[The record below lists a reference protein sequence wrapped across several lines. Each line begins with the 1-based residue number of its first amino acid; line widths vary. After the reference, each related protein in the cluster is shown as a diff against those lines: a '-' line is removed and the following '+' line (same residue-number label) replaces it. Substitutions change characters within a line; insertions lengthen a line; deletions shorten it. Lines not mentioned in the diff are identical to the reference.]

1 MGGRPVV
8 VLAYTTAALA
18 LSAQWI
24 AAKIALRSA
33 PPLELSTMRFAAASV
48 IFVLLAL
55 ATRTPLPLH
64 RWRPVTAAAALGFLG
79 FNNLAF
85 LGLRLTPASDSA
97 LIIPTTIPLATA
109 LLATF
114 IGEPM
119 TRRKLLGFAVAS
131 AGAAVVIVGGQQ
143 AVTEASASRLLGNLL
158 QLASA
163 VCWGACLTISVR
175 VIRMEGVLGF
185 VTLAS
190 LIGTAMLFPFGF
202 LEHGYRDLPAWAPEA
217 WQAVAVLGLISTVV
231 AFLIFFWAVRRFGAG
246 LAAMIS
252 YLAPVAALIL
262 AYAVLGERPLPL
274 QLLGAAVILLGV
286 RLAATQARGGKAV

>member
-8 VLAYTTAALA
+8 VLAYATAALA

-24 AAKIALRSA
+24 AAKVALRSA
-33 PPLELSTMRFAAASV
+33 PPLELSTMRFAVASV
-48 IFVLLAL
+48 IFVLLAI

-64 RWRPVTAAAALGFLG
+64 RWRPVTAAAAFGFLG
-79 FNNLAF
+79 FNGLAF
-85 LGLRLTPASDSA
+85 LGLQLTPASDSA
-97 LIIPTTIPLATA
+97 LIIPTTIPVATA

-119 TRRKLLGFAVAS
+119 TRRKLLGFAVAT
-131 AGAAVVIVGGQQ
+131 AGAALVVVAGQQ
-143 AVTEASASRLLGNLL
+143 AGSEASASRLVGNLL

-175 VIRMEGVLGF
+175 VIRTEGVLGF
-185 VTLAS
+185 VTMAS
-190 LIGTAMLFPFGF
+190 LIGTAMLFPLGF
-202 LEHGYRDLPAWAPEA
+202 LEHGYRDLPTWAPEA
-217 WQAVAVLGLISTVV
+217 WRAIAVLGLISTVV

-262 AYAVLGERPLPL
+262 AFAVLGERALPL
-274 QLLGAAVILLGV
+274 QLVGAAVILLGV
-286 RLAATQARGGKAV
+286 RLAAGGTRGKRA

>member
-8 VLAYTTAALA
+8 VLAYATAALA

-24 AAKIALRSA
+24 AAKVALRSA
-33 PPLELSTMRFAAASV
+33 PPLELSTMRFAVASV
-48 IFVLLAL
+48 IFVLLAI

-64 RWRPVTAAAALGFLG
+64 RWRPVTAAAAFGLLG
-79 FNNLAF
+79 FNSLAF
-85 LGLRLTPASDSA
+85 LGLQLTPASDSA
-97 LIIPTTIPLATA
+97 LIIPTTIPVATA

-119 TRRKLLGFAVAS
+119 TRRKLLGFSVAT
-131 AGAAVVIVGGQQ
+131 AGAALVVVAGQQ
-143 AVTEASASRLLGNLL
+143 AGTEASASRLVGNLL

-175 VIRMEGVLGF
+175 VIRTEGVLGF
-185 VTLAS
+185 VTMAS
-190 LIGTAMLFPFGF
+190 LIGTAMLFPLGF

-217 WQAVAVLGLISTVV
+217 WRAIAVLGLISTVV

-262 AYAVLGERPLPL
+262 AFAVLGERALPL
-274 QLLGAAVILLGV
+274 QFVGAAVILLGV
-286 RLAATQARGGKAV
+286 RLAAGRTRGERA

>member
-8 VLAYTTAALA
+8 VLAYATAALA

-24 AAKIALRSA
+24 AAKVALRSA
-33 PPLELSTMRFAAASV
+33 PPLELSTMRFAVASLV
-48 IFVLLAL
+48 FVLLAI

-64 RWRPVTAAAALGFLG
+64 RWRPVTAAAAFGFLG
-79 FNNLAF
+79 FNGLAF
-85 LGLRLTPASDSA
+85 LGLQLTPASDSA
-97 LIIPTTIPLATA
+97 LIIPTTIPVATA

-114 IGEPM
+114 IGEPV
-119 TRRKLLGFAVAS
+119 TRRKLLGFAVAT
-131 AGAAVVIVGGQQ
+131 AGAALVIIAGQQ
-143 AVTEASASRLLGNLL
+143 AGSEASASRLFGNLL

-175 VIRMEGVLGF
+175 VIRTEGVLGF

-202 LEHGYRDLPAWAPEA
+202 LEHGYRDLFTWEPEA
-217 WQAVAVLGLISTVV
+217 WRAVAVLSLISTVV

-274 QLLGAAVILLGV
+274 QLLGAAVILFGV
-286 RLAATQARGGKAV
+286 RLAASQASGREAG

>member
-8 VLAYTTAALA
+8 VLAYATAALA

-24 AAKIALRSA
+24 AAKVALRSA
-33 PPLELSTMRFAAASV
+33 PPLELSTMRFAVASV
-48 IFVLLAL
+48 IFVLLAI

-64 RWRPVTAAAALGFLG
+64 RWRPVTAAAAFGLLG
-79 FNNLAF
+79 FNSLAF
-85 LGLRLTPASDSA
+85 LGLQLTPASDSA
-97 LIIPTTIPLATA
+97 LIIPTTIPVATA

-119 TRRKLLGFAVAS
+119 TRRKLLGFSVAT
-131 AGAAVVIVGGQQ
+131 AGAALVVVAGQQ
-143 AVTEASASRLLGNLL
+143 AGSEASASRLVGNLL

-175 VIRMEGVLGF
+175 VIRTEGVLGF
-185 VTLAS
+185 VTMAS
-190 LIGTAMLFPFGF
+190 LIGTAMLFPLGF

-217 WQAVAVLGLISTVV
+217 WRAIAVLGLISTVV

-262 AYAVLGERPLPL
+262 AFAVLGERALPL
-274 QLLGAAVILLGV
+274 QFVGAAVILLGV
-286 RLAATQARGGKAV
+286 RLAAGRTRGERA